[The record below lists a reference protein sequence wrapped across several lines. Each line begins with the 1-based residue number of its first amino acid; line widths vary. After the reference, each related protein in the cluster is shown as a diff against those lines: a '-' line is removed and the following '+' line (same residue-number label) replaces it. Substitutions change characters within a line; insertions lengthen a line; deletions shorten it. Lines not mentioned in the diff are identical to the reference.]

1 MTSLLWQKTS
11 FFDPHMIPGGKMK
24 IPKPYCTSAWYPK
37 SYPRV
42 SIVYSWKCWWS
53 SSDNHYR
60 KNETSFFNPH
70 LTPRDKMK
78 IPKPFCTSTRH
89 FQSYPRVS
97 FVYSIKCIDRVP
109 VTTTSPKRHFLAL
122 MVIDPWGKIEN
133 SKPLLGICK
142 IFPIRS

>member
-24 IPKPYCTSAWYPK
+24 IPKPYCTSARYAK
-37 SYPRV
+37 SYPGV

-53 SSDNHYR
+53 SIDNLYR
-60 KNETSFFNPH
+60 KNEMLFFNPH

-78 IPKPFCTSTRH
+78 IPKPFCTSSRH

-97 FVYSIKCIDRVP
+97 FVYSIKCRQSSSDNNF
-109 VTTTSPKRHFLAL
+109 TKTSFLAL
-122 MVIDPWGKIEN
+122 TVIDPWGKIEN